1 VSRPLALLLAGVSL
15 LGLPSPSLADDALR
29 VRSSSV
35 SAPCVEAVG
44 LAWETREGR
53 AVAVETGSLRD
64 GGDWDVLVGS
74 SVEANRALEG
84 GDAVIDSDIDVAL
97 IPWVLRLASGGEV
110 RALSDVV
117 RSGTE
122 IVLPAGPA
130 SYEARRALAEEGT
143 ARVVETDDRARL
155 RSAPVALVPVSLAGA
170 GQQVEVDVRPIRVV
184 AAVGSRAR
192 SVRDA
197 EAFVQFLGS
206 RTGQDVFAACG
217 AAAPTQ

>member
-15 LGLPSPSLADDALR
+15 LGLPSPSVADDALR

-97 IPWVLRLASGGEV
+97 IPWVLRLASGGAV

-170 GQQVEVDVRPIRVV
+170 GPQVEVDVQPIRVV

-192 SVRDA
+192 FARDA

-206 RTGQDVFAACG
+206 PTGQDAFAACG